1 MANEMAEYELTT
13 ISLNDKI
20 HSKEILEQEARCN
33 KIYKNRRRNYV
44 EKKGY

>member
-1 MANEMAEYELTT
+1 M
-13 ISLNDKI
+13 ISMNDKM
-20 HSKEILEQEARCN
+20 HSKKIIGQEAKCN